1 MLLQYFKGL
10 QVLEKDKSLEICIP
24 HYRDE
29 KNLAVTLR
37 SMAEYLGDGLMT
49 VRVGHRD
56 FESDSQR
63 VKNLCRRY
71 GVFFERSDDNGI
83 YSAFNFLAEKAEA
96 DYICFWGAGDTIN
109 PMFSISEIIP
119 FLTTDLVLNDIKI
132 VNKKNK
138 DLRNWNVTRCGKFFL
153 GWMPPHPGMFVRSVF
168 YKQVGKFD
176 SNFQISGDYDW
187 IFRAFSMSPTI
198 TITNI
203 NIMNMRH
210 GGVSSQLKNTLTKMW
225 EDYKV
230 LQRYYYL
237 PAIPTLAKRLRKCNQ
252 FF

>member
-109 PMFSISEIIP
+109 PMFSISEITLFHISKISLSS
-119 FLTTDLVLNDIKI
+119 FLTA
-132 VNKKNK
+132 
-138 DLRNWNVTRCGKFFL
+138 
-153 GWMPPHPGMFVRSVF
+153 PPTPSPNTPPEKVGPVKETFAPTSV
-168 YKQVGKFD
+168 
-176 SNFQISGDYDW
+176 
-187 IFRAFSMSPTI
+187 AM
-198 TITNI
+198 
-203 NIMNMRH
+203 
-210 GGVSSQLKNTLTKMW
+210 
-225 EDYKV
+225 
-230 LQRYYYL
+230 
-237 PAIPTLAKRLRKCNQ
+237 
-252 FF
+252 